1 MEAKTADLCDT
12 YGDALRVLEEPL
24 SDFGGLIAFGG
35 PVHTLR
41 TYEDNSLLRAALAEP
56 GQGRVLVVDGGGSL
70 KRALLGDEL
79 AALAVKND
87 WEGIVIFGCVRDSA
101 ALAELEIGIKA
112 LGTCPRKTDKSGQ
125 GLRDVALRIGGVDIR
140 PGDYLYADEDG
151 VVISD
156 KRLLE
161 AG

>member
-12 YGDALRVLEEPL
+12 HGDALRVLEEPL

-35 PVHTLR
+35 PVHTIR
-41 TYEDNSLLRAALAEP
+41 AYEDNSLLRAALSEP

-79 AALAVKND
+79 ATLAVKND

-112 LGTCPRKTDKSGQ
+112 LGTCPRKTDKTGQ

-151 VVISD
+151 VLVSD

-161 AG
+161 VG

>member
-12 YGDALRVLEEPL
+12 HGDALRVLEEPL

-35 PVHTLR
+35 PVHTIR
-41 TYEDNSLLRAALAEP
+41 AYEDNSLLRAALAEP

-79 AALAVKND
+79 AELAVKND

-151 VVISD
+151 VVVSD

>member
-1 MEAKTADLCDT
+1 MEAKTTDLCDAH
-12 YGDALRVLEEPL
+12 GDALRVLEEPL

-35 PVHTLR
+35 PVHTIR
-41 TYEDNSLLRAALAEP
+41 TYEDNSKVREALSEP

-125 GLRDVALRIGGVDIR
+125 GLRDVPIRIGGIDIR
-140 PGDYLYADEDG
+140 PGDYVYADEDG
-151 VVISD
+151 VVVSA
-156 KRLLE
+156 KRLAE

>member
-1 MEAKTADLCDT
+1 MEAKTTDLCDS
-12 YGDALRVLEEPL
+12 YGDQLRVMEEPL
-24 SDFGGLIAFGG
+24 SDFGGLLAFAG

-41 TYEDNSLLRAALAEP
+41 AYEDNSLLREALTEP

-79 AALAVKND
+79 ATLAVKND

-125 GLRDVALRIGGVDIR
+125 GLRDVPLRVGGIDIR

-151 VVISD
+151 VVVSA
-156 KRLLE
+156 KRLQE
-161 AG
+161 VG